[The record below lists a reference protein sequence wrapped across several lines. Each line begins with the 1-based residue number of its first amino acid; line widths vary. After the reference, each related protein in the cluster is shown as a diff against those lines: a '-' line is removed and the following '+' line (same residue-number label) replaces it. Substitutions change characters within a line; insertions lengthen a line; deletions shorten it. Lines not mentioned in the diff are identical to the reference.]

1 MVDRKKQTKVIW
13 GMAKDLGM
21 EKEDVYTL
29 LYRETEKES
38 MTECTERELSRVI
51 QAMIL
56 IKEKRTNC
64 PGKITGRQRYKIKE
78 LERALGW
85 ADDKKRL
92 EGFIKK
98 YYHVD
103 RLDWLSMADASNL
116 IEALKKLADKEK
128 SAEAVMP

>member
-13 GMAKDLGM
+13 GMARDLGM

-56 IKEKRTNC
+56 IKEKRTNR

-78 LERALGW
+78 LERKLGW
-85 ADDKKRL
+85 DDDKKRL
-92 EGFIKK
+92 QGFIKK

-103 RLDWLSMADASNL
+103 RLDWLSSADASNL
-116 IEALKKLADKEK
+116 IEALKKLAEKEEP
-128 SAEAVMP
+128 AEAVMP

>member
-1 MVDRKKQTKVIW
+1 MVERKKQTKVIW

-29 LYRETEKES
+29 LYRETAKEN
-38 MTECTERELSRVI
+38 MTDCTERELSRVI

-56 IKEKRTNC
+56 IKEKRTNR

-85 ADDKKRL
+85 DNDEKRL
-92 EGFIKK
+92 QGFIKK

-103 RLDWLSMADASNL
+103 RMDWLSVADASNL
-116 IEALKKLADKEK
+116 IESLKKLTDKEEM
-128 SAEAVMP
+128 AEAVML